1 MWYGSS
7 VLRHGRSRPCV
18 RYHVSSRARNR
29 RRAAGAGT
37 GSGEPPAAGR
47 DARVGLGVIIRT
59 MKLYTRTGDSGETAL
74 FDGTRV
80 RKDDPRVDAYGDVDE
95 LNAWLGLVRTAG
107 LEPEFEADVIRI
119 QRDLFALGAAL
130 ADPADRIAARVTKAA
145 LDDADVARLE
155 KMIDR
160 LDAETPPLRRFIL
173 PGGTST
179 GAAIHLARTV
189 CRRAER
195 RIVSLDPQ
203 VDGVLVRYVNRL
215 SDLLFALARAV
226 NHRAG
231 VPETEW

>member
-1 MWYGSS
+1 
-7 VLRHGRSRPCV
+7 
-18 RYHVSSRARNR
+18 
-29 RRAAGAGT
+29 
-37 GSGEPPAAGR
+37 
-47 DARVGLGVIIRT
+47 

-80 RKDDPRVDAYGDVDE
+80 RKDDPRVEAYGDVDE

-107 LEPEFEADVIRI
+107 LDAEFESDVIRI
-119 QRDLFALGAAL
+119 QRELFALGAAL
-130 ADPADRIAARVTKAA
+130 ADPAQKIAARVTKAA
-145 LDDADVARLE
+145 LDDADVLRLE

-160 LDAETPPLRRFIL
+160 LGAETPPLRRFIL

-179 GAAIHLARTV
+179 GAAIHLARAV

-195 RIVSLDPQ
+195 RIVALDPQ
-203 VDGVLVRYVNRL
+203 VDAVLVRYVNRL

-231 VPETEW
+231 AAETEW

>member
-1 MWYGSS
+1 
-7 VLRHGRSRPCV
+7 
-18 RYHVSSRARNR
+18 
-29 RRAAGAGT
+29 
-37 GSGEPPAAGR
+37 
-47 DARVGLGVIIRT
+47 

-80 RKDDPRVDAYGDVDE
+80 RKDDPRVEAYGDVDE

-107 LEPEFEADVIRI
+107 LDPEFESDIIRI
-119 QRDLFALGAAL
+119 QRELFALGASL
-130 ADPADRIAARVTKAA
+130 ADPAEKIAARVIKAA
-145 LDDADVARLE
+145 LDDADVLRLE

-195 RIVSLDPQ
+195 RIVALDPN

-231 VPETEW
+231 AAETEW